1 MKRHNEKT
9 LIMCYTLSKN
19 SWNQFWQ
26 LGTWYQSNRSINLEK
41 FCRKTHC
48 FNLAWYSL
56 DRVMQN
62 FKLERF
68 VYHSPNTSV
77 CPTYRKWLI
86 KSLNK
91 QHGQPNSLEFQIK
104 AHKEIRLSLSLHWDF
119 AEMFF
124 LTFTIGF
131 LCCPTSNITT
141 YVYVTK
147 YTTISR

>member
-1 MKRHNEKT
+1 
-9 LIMCYTLSKN
+9 MCYTLSKN

-56 DRVMQN
+56 DRVVQN

-104 AHKEIRLSLSLHWDF
+104 AHKEIRLSLSLSTEILQKCFSSLSQLDF
-119 AEMFF
+119 CAVQ
-124 LTFTIGF
+124 LLI
-131 LCCPTSNITT
+131 LQPTYMYQNIQQ
-141 YVYVTK
+141 
-147 YTTISR
+147 SPARL